1 MSRFSTLRLIYL
13 IVYSLLGYTLFFINL
28 HTLSLNHWQEMLIL
42 GALISFSFYYTLPLP
57 RYRTTISISFPFYIL
72 GILILKI
79 QFIYLFSVLIALW
92 QLSLKAGKKNLSTY
106 LVYLWN
112 PVRMIPVFILGYYFY
127 NKLGGGNFSQFS
139 KIPWVPL
146 LALILTLSSLDW
158 ITINAYEALAEGKPP
173 WKKALP
179 LLQMMDVPF
188 SPLILPLYLVYETS
202 GSVSFF
208 IFSFPYLAGIWL
220 TTQFFVQSLKK
231 QEYLERLNIANDL
244 IHSSLNLQE
253 MLQRILERV
262 KEIFDGDGAELY
274 FAENGIFQLKCQIGK
289 SPWNNKKLSLD
300 FSKQLQEFNKNKPF
314 LNSDDPL
321 SSAFSPYIQEGI
333 HSILILP
340 LVSEKQ
346 VSGYLFCLKTVP
358 HFFFED
364 HLDTA
369 NVIMGQISNA
379 LFGARVHEELKKT
392 LEELE
397 NTKDQLIQTEKMAGI
412 GKLAAGVAHEINN
425 PLGAIVLNA
434 ERAVKNQL
442 DSDSIETIL
451 DAARTC
457 KRIVEGLLRF
467 SRQAKSQKIVF
478 SLKEV
483 IENNLEFWEN
493 QFELE
498 NIQIKTELSGD
509 LEVSGKQ
516 EEMAQV
522 LLNLLMNAKEAILEA
537 KREKGEIR
545 IKGYEK
551 EEKVFLEI
559 EDNGCGIPEKNLS
572 KIFDPFFTTREIG
585 KGTGL
590 GLSISYGIVSGM
602 EGKIEVK
609 SQVGAGT
616 VFVLIFPLGKQID
629 KETNLITKALQSF

>member
-1 MSRFSTLRLIYL
+1 MPKTVTRRYIYL
-13 IVYSLLGYTLFFINL
+13 IVYSIFGYALLLLNL
-28 HTLSLNHWQEMLIL
+28 HSLSFKLWPEILII
-42 GALISFSFYYTLPLP
+42 GFLISFSFYFVLPLP
-57 RYRTTISISFPFYIL
+57 RYRTTVTISIPFFVL
-72 GILILKI
+72 GILILGA
-79 QFIYLFSVLIALW
+79 QFIYLLFILITVWQFSIKAETK
-92 QLSLKAGKKNLSTY
+92 SLMTY
-106 LVYLWN
+106 LVYIWSPIRL
-112 PVRMIPVFILGYYFY
+112 IPVFLFANYLYHQ
-127 NKLGGGNFSQFS
+127 LGGGNFLQFS
-139 KIPWVPL
+139 AVPWLPFAVL
-146 LALILTLSSLDW
+146 VLTISILDW
-158 ITINAYEALAEGKPP
+158 VTINAYEALAEGKPP
-173 WKKALP
+173 WKKVLP
-179 LLQMMDVPF
+179 FLQMMDAPF
-188 SPLILPLYLVYETS
+188 SPLIIPLYLIYQSNGIVPF
-202 GSVSFF
+202 SFF
-208 IFSFPYLAGIWL
+208 SVPYMAGIWL
-220 TTQFFVQSLKK
+220 TTQFFVQNFKK
-231 QEYLERLNIANDL
+231 QEYLEQLNIANDL
-244 IHSSLNLQE
+244 IHSSLNLHE
-253 MLQRILERV
+253 MIQRIADRV
-262 KEIFDGDGAELY
+262 KDIFNGDGVEVYVL
-274 FAENGIFQLKCQIGK
+274 ESGTLQLKYTAGK
-289 SPWNNKKLSLD
+289 SPWENKETSSD
-300 FSKQLQEFNKNKPF
+300 FRKWLKELNQNQPF
-314 LNSDDPL
+314 LFPETQHNPCL
-321 SSAFSPYIQEGI
+321 SPYLQEGI
-333 HSILILP
+333 QSILAIP
-340 LVSEKQ
+340 LVSEKEI
-346 VSGYLFCLKTVP
+346 SGFLLCTKTVP
-358 HFFFED
+358 HFFFKD

-379 LFGARVHEELKKT
+379 LFGAKIHEELKKT
-392 LEELE
+392 LEELRM
-397 NTKDQLIQTEKMAGI
+397 TKDQLVQTEKMAGI

-467 SRQAKSQKIVF
+467 SRQPKSQKIVF

-483 IENNLEFWEN
+483 IESNLEFWEN

-551 EEKVFLEI
+551 EGRVFLEV

-602 EGKIEVK
+602 DGKIEVK

-616 VFVLIFPLGKQID
+616 VFVFIFPLGKQID